1 MNELIKIRE
10 VSLKYDISSRA
21 LTYYEEMGLLTS
33 TKSDDY
39 AYRLY
44 DETAIKRLEQI
55 LILRKLNIKIK
66 DIKRIFQSENSDVVL
81 EVLNQKV
88 VDIDDEVALLHELKT
103 IVLDFVKQI
112 KDFDFHKENDVKLLY
127 EKAKD
132 IEQQIV
138 NVDYNGNSSNVNRLL
153 EVTEKLNKG
162 SDIRV
167 INFPAMQMITS
178 EPIKDMKEFEE
189 FDRFIN
195 GIDVKNFITPRDFMY
210 FDEENDCMMWL
221 FAPPEN
227 YINTSRYKVIDF
239 PGGLYAVCSAKDGDG
254 VDMDNT
260 KASIKKWIKDSGC
273 FEESNKNNDSYTRYT
288 LTHVCTPKIF
298 KEKMGYHLTDFF
310 IPIVVK

>member
-10 VSLKYDISSRA
+10 VSLKYDITSRA
-21 LTYYEEMGLLTS
+21 LTYYEEMGLIKS
-33 TKSDDY
+33 TRSDDY

-66 DIKRIFQSENSDVVL
+66 DIQRIFRSENSNIVL

-88 VDIDDEVALLHELKT
+88 VNIDDEVALLHELKT
-103 IVLDFVKQI
+103 IVLDFIKQI

-138 NVDYNGNSSNVNRLL
+138 NVDYDGNTSNVNRLL
-153 EVTEKLNKG
+153 EVTEKLNRD

-167 INFPAMQMITS
+167 INFPAMKMIIS
-178 EPIKDMKEFEE
+178 DQIRDMKELDE

-195 GIDVKNFITPRDFMY
+195 GVDVKNYITPRDFMY
-210 FDEENDCMMWL
+210 SDEENGCMMWL

-227 YINTSRYKVIDF
+227 YNNTSKYETIDF

-260 KASIKKWIKDSGC
+260 RTSIKKWIKDSNC
-273 FEESNKNNDSYTRYT
+273 FEESNENNDSCKRYT

-310 IPIVVK
+310 VPIVVK